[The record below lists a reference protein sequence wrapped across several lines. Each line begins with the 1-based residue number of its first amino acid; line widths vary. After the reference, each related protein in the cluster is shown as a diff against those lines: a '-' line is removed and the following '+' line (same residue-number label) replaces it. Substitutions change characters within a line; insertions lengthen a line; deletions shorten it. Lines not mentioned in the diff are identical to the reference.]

1 MKEMEVKDLS
11 SKNGEGGNPVWVA
24 CDGKVFDLSASPLW
38 AEGSH
43 MGSHSAGSDLTAEID
58 AAPHGR
64 EMLNRYPQIGFLRG
78 KGSTQKQEP
87 PGRPWSSLLI
97 RFPILRRH
105 PHPMTVHFPIVFMFS
120 APVCAL
126 LYLFSGVTGF
136 ETAAFYCLGAGIIF
150 IPVAMATGY
159 VTWWLNYGAQPIRPV
174 KIKMYLSAIL
184 LALDAAAFAWR
195 ATVPDILHPFTWA
208 SGVYLILLILLFL
221 IVSVTGW
228 FGATLTFPLKKE
240 KG

>member
-1 MKEMEVKDLS
+1 MKELDINDLS
-11 SKNGEGGNPVWVA
+11 PNNGENGNPVWVA

-43 MGSHSAGSDLTAEID
+43 MGSHTAGADLTWEID

-64 EMLNRYPQIGFLRG
+64 EMLERYSQIGVL
-78 KGSTQKQEP
+78 KEQEPVKKQEP
-87 PGRPWSSLLI
+87 SGGPWSSLLT
-97 RFPILRRH
+97 RFPVLRRH

-126 LYLFSGVTGF
+126 LYLFSEVTGF
-136 ETAAFYCLGAGIIF
+136 ETTAFYCLGAGIIF

-159 VTWWLNYGAQPIRPV
+159 ITWWLNYGAQPIRPV
-174 KIKMYLSAIL
+174 TIKMYLSAVL
-184 LALDAAAFAWR
+184 LALDAAAFAWQ

-221 IVSVTGW
+221 IVSVIGW

-240 KG
+240 QG